1 MNKFKVF
8 FFIFLFLGSIAFI
21 FGWSVVYGNYDKQN
35 KIILFVKN
43 FIPSSIARK
52 IRDTVFFIPDI
63 ITLNKDLTLQVK
75 KYEQGYEGQL
85 FQEKNINIFNNNY
98 NFKNFFLP
106 FKRLDLRKGY
116 QSQENTYRAHYLEV
130 LEDKILVLSG
140 LGQTIYFDKKNINK
154 SKLNQIEI
162 NNNLLDL
169 IKEENLEF
177 YGVRDLLVSNS
188 KVYVSVIV
196 KEIKG
201 YTFYIYKSE
210 LNFKKLN
217 FELFFKTNDFFVDWS
232 ISSGGRI
239 EEFKDD
245 KILFSLGYSGVFGAP
260 QDPSRLLGKI
270 LSINLK
276 NGDYKIISIGHR
288 NPQGLIYLKEKNLII
303 NSEHG
308 PKGGDEINFNY
319 FDENKTPNYGW
330 DIVSYGTEYDGT
342 DPYKRPHNKYGFI
355 EPFKVFETSIG
366 ISELAYLSKDENIL
380 PNMLIASSL
389 RAGSLYFLNMK
400 EDLSK
405 IVKEFRVN
413 FGNERI
419 RDLKYDNVGKKLYIL
434 FELTPSV
441 GILDLND

>member
-1 MNKFKVF
+1 MY
-8 FFIFLFLGSIAFI
+8 L
-21 FGWSVVYGNYDKQN
+21 YGN
-35 KIILFVKN
+35 
-43 FIPSSIARK
+43 
-52 IRDTVFFIPDI
+52 TV
-63 ITLNKDLTLQVK
+63 
-75 KYEQGYEGQL
+75 
-85 FQEKNINIFNNNY
+85 NIN
-98 NFKNFFLP
+98 
-106 FKRLDLRKGY
+106 
-116 QSQENTYRAHYLEV
+116 
-130 LEDKILVLSG
+130 
-140 LGQTIYFDKKNINK
+140 

-162 NNNLLDL
+162 KNNLLDL
-169 IKEENLEF
+169 VKEENLEF
-177 YGVRDLLVSNS
+177 YGVRDLLVSNG
-188 KVYVSVIV
+188 KVYISVI
-196 KEIKG
+196 IKDIRG
-201 YTFYIYKSE
+201 YTLHIYKSE

-217 FELFFKTNDFFVDWS
+217 FEILFRTNDFFQNWS
-232 ISSGGRI
+232 VSSGGKI
-239 EEFKDD
+239 EEFKKDNL
-245 KILFSLGYSGVFGAP
+245 LFSLGYSRVSGAS
-260 QDPSRLLGKI
+260 QDSNRLLGKI
-270 LSINLK
+270 VSINLK

-342 DPYKRPHNKYGFI
+342 DPYKRPHNEYGFI

-441 GILDLND
+441 GILDLNN

>member
-8 FFIFLFLGSIAFI
+8 FLVFLFLGSITFI

-52 IRDTVFFIPDI
+52 IRDTIFFIPDI

-85 FQEKNINIFNNNY
+85 FQEKNINIFNVKY

-106 FKRLDLRKGY
+106 FKRLDVRKGY
-116 QSQENTYRAHYLEV
+116 ESQENTYRAHYLEV
-130 LEDKILVLSG
+130 LEDKVLVISG
-140 LGQTIYFDKKNINK
+140 LGQIVYFDKKNINK

-162 NNNLLDL
+162 KNNLLDL

-188 KVYVSVIV
+188 KVYISVII
-196 KEIKG
+196 KDIKG
-201 YTFYIYKSE
+201 YSLHIYKSE

-217 FELFFKTNDFFVDWS
+217 FEILYKTNDFFTNWS
-232 ISSGGRI
+232 VSSGGRI

-245 KILFSLGYSGVFGAP
+245 KILFSLGYARVFGAA
-260 QDPSRLLGKI
+260 QDPNRLLGKI
-270 LSINLK
+270 ISIDLK

-288 NPQGLIYLKEKNLII
+288 NPQGLTYLKEKNLII

-319 FDENKTPNYGW
+319 FDENKIPNYGW
-330 DIVSYGTEYDGT
+330 DIVSYGIEYDGT
-342 DPYKRPHNKYGFI
+342 DPYKRPHKEYGFI

-366 ISELAYLSKDENIL
+366 ISELVHLPKDENIL
-380 PNMLIASSL
+380 SNTLIASSL
-389 RAGSLYFLNMK
+389 RAGSLYFLNIN

-405 IVKEFRVN
+405 IIKEYRVN

-419 RDLKYDNVGKKLYIL
+419 RDLKYDQIEKKLYIL
-434 FELTPSV
+434 FELTPSI
-441 GILDLND
+441 GILDLNN